1 MFDLSLEKIFVLLV
15 VALFVLGP
23 ERLPAAAAWVGKAL
37 RQVKSF
43 VGDAEQRL
51 RDEVG
56 PDYDQI
62 KQPLAELRKPLQEL
76 RTLSDPRGTLWRGFL
91 DASSKT
97 VTMAATAPMSERSHP
112 DIAAEHGPPI
122 DLDAT

>member
-1 MFDLSLEKIFVLLV
+1 MFDLSIEKIFVLLV

-23 ERLPAAAAWVGKAL
+23 ERLPAAAAWVGQTL
-37 RQVKSF
+37 RRVNSF

-76 RTLSDPRGTLWRGFL
+76 RTLSDPRGTLWRTFL
-91 DASSKT
+91 DASSGT
-97 VTMAATAPMSERSHP
+97 ATTTAASPPARSHP
-112 DIAAEHGPPI
+112 D
-122 DLDAT
+122 ATST